1 MDARR
6 KGPDRLK
13 HILFVCSGN
22 TCRSPLAE
30 GIARS
35 LLVGGDGLSVSSA
48 GTSAVEGLPASV
60 HSAEVARQHGIDLS
74 GHRSR
79 LLCGQLVRE
88 VDLIVA
94 MGKGHIETVAAI
106 APSALAYTCRLTE
119 FSEDLDGDIDD
130 PIGGDIAI
138 YGRTYFNMLDG
149 IEAML
154 ARLDRFDGWK
164 KG

>member
-1 MDARR
+1 M
-6 KGPDRLK
+6 K

-48 GTSAVEGLPASV
+48 GASAVEGLPASV

-79 LLCGQLVRE
+79 LLSGPLVRE
-88 VDLIVA
+88 ADLIVA

-106 APSALAYTCRLTE
+106 APSALGYTCLLTE

-138 YGRTYFNMLDG
+138 YGRTYINMLNG

-154 ARLDRFDGWK
+154 VRLDRFDGWK

>member
-1 MDARR
+1 M
-6 KGPDRLK
+6 K

-35 LLVGGDGLSVSSA
+35 LLVDGEPFSVSSA
-48 GTSAVEGLPASV
+48 GTSAMEGLPASV
-60 HSAEVARQHGIDLS
+60 HSTEVGRQHGIDLS

-79 LLCGQLVRE
+79 LLSGTLVRE
-88 VDLIVA
+88 ADLIVT
-94 MGKGHIETVAAI
+94 MGRGHIETVGAI
-106 APSALAYTCRLTE
+106 EPDALVYTRLLAD

-130 PIGGDIAI
+130 PIGGSIETYA
-138 YGRTYFNMLDG
+138 RTYLNLLNG
-149 IEAML
+149 VEAML
-154 ARLDRFDGWK
+154 VELAGFDGWK